1 MCTVKNI
8 IYSCFL
14 YWSVVSSNFVFRT
27 HQEDDNIINVLSIQY
42 VENSQSQQLLKDLS
56 LAICLKIRQPLASRA
71 LGQWDTLSCVRHR
84 YPTSGSRRVIMTS
97 IINTDSDSFAGST
110 SIPSA
115 TVSSLCKWT
124 VYTQSWQ
131 SALRYCYF
139 ASRLHFRINSLR
151 CALCTESWLITFYR
165 KFTLLICYH

>member
-1 MCTVKNI
+1 MYMNTVRRELAE
-8 IYSCFL
+8 ST
-14 YWSVVSSNFVFRT
+14 VVEGPVSSY
-27 HQEDDNIINVLSIQY
+27 LS
-42 VENSQSQQLLKDLS
+42 EE
-56 LAICLKIRQPLASRA
+56 PLASRA

-84 YPTSGSRRVIMTS
+84 HPTSGSRRVIMTS

-115 TVSSLCKWT
+115 TVSSRCKWT

-151 CALCTESWLITFYR
+151 CVLCTESLLITFYR
-165 KFTLLICYH
+165 QFTLLICYHWKILILIQNYHYYSVYSLTCFNTMFFKHQVFM

>member
-1 MCTVKNI
+1 MYMNTVRRELAESTVVEGPV
-8 IYSCFL
+8 SCYL
-14 YWSVVSSNFVFRT
+14 S
-27 HQEDDNIINVLSIQY
+27 EDQTAVGKSCPGA
-42 VENSQSQQLLKDLS
+42 VGHV
-56 LAICLKIRQPLASRA
+56 A
-71 LGQWDTLSCVRHR
+71 CVRHR

-97 IINTDSDSFAGST
+97 MINTDSDSFAGST

-151 CALCTESWLITFYR
+151 SALCTESWLITFYR